1 MSRFLAFI
9 LLLGTVST
17 ANAQSAPT
25 SYEMTIPHS
34 SMVIKM
40 VDLPGGSFTMGDPK
54 SKSADEKPAKQVSV
68 SAFAIGA
75 YEITHDIFMFFRDP
89 EIDVDEDGKPRIDG
103 VTRPSAPY
111 EDPVFGMGKFGFP
124 AAGMTQFAALQFCK
138 WLSEKTGEFYRLPT
152 EAEWEYAC
160 RAGSDQPYFF
170 GKKKKELTQY
180 AWFDKNSG
188 GSFHKV
194 GQLQPNPWGLY
205 DILGNV
211 QEWTLDHYYAD
222 TYAKMEAG
230 AKDPWVK
237 PQALHP
243 RTVRGGSFRSDAK
256 SLRSSTRTESTLAWK
271 KRDPQIPKSFW
282 WNTDSPFV
290 GFRIVRPANQPSAEE
305 QNEFWS
311 IVLGG

>member
-1 MSRFLAFI
+1 
-9 LLLGTVST
+9 
-17 ANAQSAPT
+17 
-25 SYEMTIPHS
+25 
-34 SMVIKM
+34 MVKI
-40 VDLPGGSFTMGDPK
+40 PGGSFTMGDPK
-54 SKSADEKPAKQVSV
+54 SKSADEKPAKEVNVS
-68 SAFAIGA
+68 SFAMSV
-75 YEITHDIFMFFRDP
+75 YEITHDIFMVFRDP
-89 EIDVDEDGKPRIDG
+89 EIDLDEAGNPRIDG
-103 VTRPSAPY
+103 VSRPSAPY
-111 EDPVFGMGKFGFP
+111 EDPVFGMGRFGFP
-124 AAGMTQFAALQFCK
+124 AAGMTQFSALQFCK

-160 RAGSDQPYFF
+160 RAGSDERYFF
-170 GKKKKELTQY
+170 GKKKKELAKY
-180 AWFDKNSG
+180 AWYEKNSE

-194 GQLQPNPWGLY
+194 GQLAPNPWGLY

-211 QEWTLDHYYAD
+211 QEWTLDHYFAD
-222 TYAKMEAG
+222 TYAKMEVG

-243 RTVRGGSFRSDAK
+243 RAVRGGSFRSDAT
-256 SLRSSTRTESTLAWK
+256 SLRSSERIESTLAWK

-290 GFRIVRPANQPSAEE
+290 GFRIVRPDHQPTAEE